1 MPSRRIR
8 RSPEVANPVDAFTG
22 LGIPRRAAQAV
33 TDLLRT
39 SVTDVVC
46 VLLPDILDGAGLR
59 WLWSASAT
67 FPQIAPLVAR
77 QRMPELA
84 DRSEQAAAL
93 PALWL
98 YPITVELTERFDA
111 VHPDVPLVELLEC
124 GLDEES
130 DRPPVPSPALR
141 EAHDRYRQG
150 FDRHRRLHLQD
161 RCNHAQERYRQAQSD
176 FCQARDRYRRRHE
189 PATDR
194 SAEVPP
200 ADESS
205 LWTSAHAVAQM
216 LRSPQNGEVAAS
228 GGWSLLAAV
237 LALDHYREVL
247 PSPGRPRPRLP
258 EQEEDD
264 RSAGQAFEL
273 GRALMVATSLVLIA
287 ETEPGI

>member
-1 MPSRRIR
+1 MLWRRIR
-8 RSPEVANPVDAFTG
+8 RSPELANPVDAFTG
-22 LGIPRRAAQAV
+22 LGIPRRAAQAM

-39 SVTDVVC
+39 SVTDVLC
-46 VLLPDILDGAGLR
+46 ILLPDILDGTGVR

-77 QRMPELA
+77 QRMPDLA
-84 DRSEQAAAL
+84 DHSEQAAAL

-111 VHPDVPLVELLEC
+111 VHPDVLAELLEC
-124 GLDEES
+124 GPDDEV
-130 DRPPVPSPALR
+130 DPPAPSPALR
-141 EAHDRYRQG
+141 QAHDRYREA
-150 FDRHRRLHLQD
+150 FD
-161 RCNHAQERYRQAQSD
+161 
-176 FCQARDRYRRRHE
+176 E
-189 PATDR
+189 PATDPF
-194 SAEVPP
+194 AEVRL

-216 LRSPQNGEVAAS
+216 LRSPLNGEMTAS

-247 PSPGRPRPRLP
+247 PLPGRPRPRLP
-258 EQEEDD
+258 EQEEQEEDA
-264 RSAGQAFEL
+264 RSATQAFEL

-287 ETEPGI
+287 EPETGI